1 MVLLPLESL
10 NEVVDIL
17 IEVLLILLSA
27 DAVNAIRRILADVAP
42 TLFEKRLIEQLVEV
56 AEPMLGLRLGL
67 FRYSLQEGLH
77 CVSGPP
83 CPVNEP
89 VQATYACQPLPPL
102 SGPTVS
108 EYYELV

>member
-1 MVLLPLESL
+1 M
-10 NEVVDIL
+10 EVL
-17 IEVLLILLSA
+17 IEVALIVLGA
-27 DAVNAIRRILADVAP
+27 DVVNAVRRLLADVAP
-42 TLFEKRLIEQLVEV
+42 SLVEIILVEQLIEV

-67 FRYSLQEGLH
+67 FRYSLQEGLP
-77 CVSGPP
+77 CVPGPP

-89 VQATYACQPLPPL
+89 VQATYSCQPLPPV